1 MDEKEIFCQQ
11 RTLPSQTPIMNHYAQ
26 SSYNTRERYYSY
38 VEQIVETMRLAPQ
51 RVVEVG
57 IGSSFFTRA
66 LRNYGVEVL
75 TADYDANL
83 RPDVVADVTAL
94 PFRAECADVSVCFQV
109 LEHLPFDR
117 FAQGLSELARVSR
130 EWVFFSVPDMRSAL
144 RFNVGRGLNLQQT
157 KQKLWSGFPPR
168 RPRPHVYDGVHYW
181 EIGKM
186 GTSEAQILKTIAECG
201 LETVRHYRLYLHPY
215 HHFFLLRKQ
224 TRTTQ

>member
-1 MDEKEIFCQQ
+1 
-11 RTLPSQTPIMNHYAQ
+11 MNPYAIP
-26 SSYNTRERYYSY
+26 SYNTRERYYSY
-38 VEQIVETMRLAPQ
+38 VEQIVETMRLAPR

-57 IGSSFFTRA
+57 IGSGFLTRT
-66 LRNYGVEVL
+66 LRSSGVEVV
-75 TADYDANL
+75 TADYDAIL
-83 RPDVVADVTAL
+83 RPDVVANVTAL
-94 PFRAECADVSVCFQV
+94 PFGTDCADVSICFQV

-117 FAQGLSELARVSR
+117 FAPSLSELARVSR

-157 KQKLWSGFPPR
+157 RQHLWSGFPPR

-181 EIGKM
+181 EIGKA
-186 GTSEAQILKTIAECG
+186 GTPEARILETIAQCG

-224 TRTTQ
+224 TK